1 MSNKPHKVCAG
12 TGCKKWLKGK
22 QRRFCSDT
30 CNKRTWAQEKAAGK
44 ENITKAINKE
54 LKSDTG
60 DYASVRRGCL
70 LYTSP
75 SPRDATL
82 SRMPSSA

>member
-22 QRRFCSDT
+22 QRRFCSTT

-54 LKSDTG
+54 
-60 DYASVRRGCL
+60 
-70 LYTSP
+70 
-75 SPRDATL
+75 
-82 SRMPSSA
+82 